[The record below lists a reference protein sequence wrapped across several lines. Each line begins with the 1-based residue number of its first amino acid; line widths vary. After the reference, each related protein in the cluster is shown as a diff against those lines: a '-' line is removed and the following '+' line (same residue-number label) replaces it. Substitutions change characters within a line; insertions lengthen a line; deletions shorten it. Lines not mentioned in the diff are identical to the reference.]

1 MRKPPP
7 PKHSFHALG
16 RCERGRTND
25 DGLAIETAWPP
36 MQASFLAS
44 LVEFV
49 EALTVVFAVGT
60 VRGWRP
66 ALAGTALAFAVL
78 LTLVV
83 VPWAGADAYP
93 SRSRA
98 ASSSAPSCSCID
110 GWL

>member
-1 MRKPPP
+1 
-7 PKHSFHALG
+7 
-16 RCERGRTND
+16 
-25 DGLAIETAWPP
+25 

-66 ALAGTALAFAVL
+66 ALAGTTLVFVVL

-83 VPWAGADAYP
+83 VLGPALTRIPLDLVQLCRRHP
-93 SRSRA
+93 P
-98 ASSSAPSCSCID
+98 APVLMV
-110 GWL
+110 G

>member
-1 MRKPPP
+1 
-7 PKHSFHALG
+7 
-16 RCERGRTND
+16 
-25 DGLAIETAWPP
+25 

-60 VRGWRP
+60 VSGWRP
-66 ALAGTALAFAVL
+66 ALAGTALAFVVL

-83 VPWAGADAYP
+83 VLGQALTRIP

-98 ASSSAPSCSCID
+98 ASSSAPSCSWID
-110 GWL
+110 GSLGIEAIRPRRIPYFKPGVQYVMKDLDRGRWS

>member
-1 MRKPPP
+1 MM
-7 PKHSFHALG
+7 
-16 RCERGRTND
+16 
-25 DGLAIETAWPP
+25 GLAIETAWPP

-44 LVEFV
+44 LFEFV

-66 ALAGTALAFAVL
+66 ALAETALAFAVL

-110 GWL
+110 SWLGIEAIPISPHSPTSNPVLST

>member
-1 MRKPPP
+1 MM
-7 PKHSFHALG
+7 
-16 RCERGRTND
+16 
-25 DGLAIETAWPP
+25 GLAIETAWRP
-36 MQASFLAS
+36 MLASLLAS

-49 EALTVVFAVGT
+49 EALTVVLAVGT

-110 GWL
+110 GRLGIEAIRPRRIRPLQDPVLST